1 MAESLRQ
8 SRSITERRALIQS
21 ETHLHTCPHLPETH
35 LHTLETL
42 ACQLQLEKYSYTS
55 NNENIQSNTNTQ
67 IHLQKSI
74 MKAFSQTQRG
84 IVKCN
89 LLDIETLPLLLV
101 QTKKIVSIEVLLNSV
116 VDGHRRKT
124 LSEANVIMD
133 SFGELAKISP
143 MYLLPVCGARRG
155 SRVQMQWIHWL

>member
-1 MAESLRQ
+1 
-8 SRSITERRALIQS
+8 
-21 ETHLHTCPHLPETH
+21 
-35 LHTLETL
+35 
-42 ACQLQLEKYSYTS
+42 
-55 NNENIQSNTNTQ
+55 
-67 IHLQKSI
+67 

-84 IVKCN
+84 IVNCN

-101 QTKKIVSIEVLLNSV
+101 QTKKINSIKVLLNSV

-143 MYLLPVCGARRG
+143 MCLLPVCGARRG
-155 SRVQMQWIHWL
+155 SRVQMQWIHWPCLALEALSGYEHGLQVLTLSAGL